1 MTTIMFWTLLV
12 WGIAVAHV
20 TAFVPSQAT
29 PFRSS
34 STTSKSQ
41 LWASK
46 KKPSSRDDGSFDM
59 DELRQR
65 LAAET
70 NPYAHL
76 IPPRAAD
83 VDSFSAPL
91 HDEENDS
98 ETYKYVPPETVHCI
112 FFQPGTAEQGMH
124 TVEHPAGSGSNVVLA
139 FESKEACDKFA
150 NRLRDLQ
157 FFDPTVRVVLLCCC
171 CLILVMLLL
180 LLCVFLN
187 E

>member
-1 MTTIMFWTLLV
+1 MTIMFWTLFV

-20 TAFVPSQAT
+20 TAFVPNQVT

-34 STTSKSQ
+34 YSTSSSSSYSKRSSQ

-46 KKPSSRDDGSFDM
+46 KKPSSHDDSSFDM

-76 IPPRAAD
+76 IPRAAD
-83 VDSFSAPL
+83 SGFSAPV
-91 HDEENDS
+91 HDENDS
-98 ETYKYVPPETVHCI
+98 ETYKYTPPETVHCI

-139 FESKEACDKFA
+139 FESKQACDKFA
-150 NRLRDLQ
+150 SRLRDLQ
-157 FFDPTVRVVLLCCC
+157 FFDPTVRVVLL
-171 CLILVMLLL
+171 
-180 LLCVFLN
+180 LCV
-187 E
+187 